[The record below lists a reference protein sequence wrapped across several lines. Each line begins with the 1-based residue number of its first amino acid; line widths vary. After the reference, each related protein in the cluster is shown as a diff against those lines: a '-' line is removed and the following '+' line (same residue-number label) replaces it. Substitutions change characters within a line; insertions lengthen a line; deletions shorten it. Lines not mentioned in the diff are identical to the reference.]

1 MQKWAHEKKSILI
14 RDMRAG
20 VDIKAITRSKKM
32 VDKQRSHL
40 LCPSQKSSFGCRSP
54 STDRKHRHVLVGMAV
69 WAEVEVTTWPIASGG
84 RRRNIQSTGTLAEVD
99 VALSSSAP
107 DSNCR
112 RVAPSVRLP
121 AASSTLLAIRGAT
134 ATPNTEDYA
143 SRPR

>member
-1 MQKWAHEKKSILI
+1 MARAASCRWAHEKKSILI
-14 RDMRAG
+14 RD
-20 VDIKAITRSKKM
+20 IKATALSKKM

-54 STDRKHRHVLVGMAV
+54 PSTDRKHRHVLVGMAV
-69 WAEVEVTTWPIASGG
+69 WAEVKVTTWPIASGG

-99 VALSSSAP
+99 VAFSSSAP

-121 AASSTLLAIRGAT
+121 AASSTLLAIRGGT